1 VISRR
6 PLVELLHL
14 ECSYCTLAYALLTDF
29 PGIDLNSFVSQMTK
43 ARSYKASSLV
53 TKFLRDVTET
63 RSSLSNIPGP
73 QESPRN
79 IQPSS
84 PLLSFHSLLPGE
96 PKECQ
101 TGLITNDVMLDAKF
115 IRLLLFSIT
124 NGLAGLGDIP
134 FASILRSLNK
144 YENIEPLFM
153 TVLRAS
159 PNHVAKSLAEN
170 LVKVAIEAQDS
181 HIVKYLLDSQLLNIN
196 DLVCEAKGQKLTAV
210 ERAAQLRDCKTVEVL
225 LAKHADV
232 HKSYASIAKEC
243 GPLNLLIN
251 GFLRGET
258 IPPDTLDLCNALFR
272 RGAKVDVTML
282 ERVLKE
288 SRNSDIALWLV
299 SRFLETHETDLV
311 RDGILPRIAG
321 EMEEE
326 EAYEAI
332 KQILS
337 ACGRRHNGGC
347 LQNLEGKVEMALVQS
362 AKRGHVR
369 TVQLLLPHTSDLHR
383 VLSASFHS
391 GQSEIVNLILAERP
405 DFNTPAHRIDE
416 EHWTEGHENLVWTVT
431 TPLAEALRTRNAQ
444 WIQLC
449 EDAGTLQHLHL
460 TGNFGAALAA
470 AATIGDLRYVQKL
483 FNHRPEPLPEEMHV
497 ALVFSIENGHD
508 DMSSLLIDAGAALY
522 HPSNINSRQP
532 PPLFAAVRQQN
543 ARVVRK
549 ILDAGTEYMYIMHS
563 FYAYELLRDSTIMIE
578 LINWGDRTII
588 SDFCY
593 AFPAETT
600 ERVQVLKLRKGVM
613 TKNLLDFLMDQGCL
627 HERTLSRLLEVAIEE
642 NDTAMVD
649 HLLKLGADP
658 SKDHIL
664 CVAAKKMSRPD
675 ILDALLDH
683 IPRRSRRVPGLGTLA
698 IRTAIEL
705 GLSGLRMVDI
715 LIASEVVDIHGH
727 VEVPPAT
734 TESPLGTA
742 ITMVDDFTSDFVVVK
757 RLLKAGCDPNRV
769 VIAELSYNLTALLA
783 AVKTHNVDLVQVL
796 LDHGAK
802 VNTEATNR
810 RLRTPLQAAA
820 ESGCLE
826 VVQLL
831 LKNNADVNALPAPRR
846 GGTAFQLAATSG
858 NCNIAAELLK
868 HGADALMKPSFVQG
882 RWPLEGAAE
891 NGRLDMISFLLRL
904 NVYDADQCKRAVR
917 FAEDNGHMGCK
928 DLLLEHILQWESM
941 SHFAASDVGRGLDL
955 LA

>member
-1 VISRR
+1 
-6 PLVELLHL
+6 
-14 ECSYCTLAYALLTDF
+14 
-29 PGIDLNSFVSQMTK
+29 MTK
-43 ARSYKASSLV
+43 ARSYKASYLV
-53 TKFLRDVTET
+53 TKFLRDVAET
-63 RSSLSNIPGP
+63 RSSLANIPGP
-73 QESPRN
+73 QVSPRD
-79 IQPSS
+79 IRPSS

-96 PKECQ
+96 PKGCQ
-101 TGLITNDVMLDAKF
+101 TGLITNDVMLDDKF
-115 IRLLLFSIT
+115 IRLLLFSIA

-134 FASILRSLNK
+134 FASILRTLTK

-170 LVKVAIEAQDS
+170 LVKVAIEAQDP
-181 HIVKYLLDSQLLNIN
+181 HIVKYLLESQLLNIN

-210 ERAAQLRDCKTVEVL
+210 ERAAEQRDCKTVEVL

-232 HKSYASIAKEC
+232 HKTYASIAKRC

-272 RGAKVDVTML
+272 HGAKVDVTML

-347 LQNLEGKVEMALVQS
+347 LQNLEGKVEWALVQS

-405 DFNTPAHRIDE
+405 EFNTSAHRIDE
-416 EHWTEGHENLVWTVT
+416 KTWPDDHEDWIWNVT
-431 TPLAEALRTRNAQ
+431 TPLAEALRTRNAE

-460 TGNFGAALAA
+460 TGSFGAALAA
-470 AATIGDLRYVQKL
+470 AATIGDLRYAQKL
-483 FNHRPEPLPEEMHV
+483 FKHRPEPLPAEMYV
-497 ALVFSIENGHD
+497 ALVLSIENGHD
-508 DMSSLLIDAGAALY
+508 DISSLIIDAGAALY
-522 HPSNINSRQP
+522 HASSANPARPI
-532 PPLFAAVRQQN
+532 PLFAAVRQRN

-549 ILDAGTEYMYIMHS
+549 ILDAGTEYIPILGS
-563 FYAYELLRDSTIMIE
+563 FYTYDSSRDSSVVTE

-593 AFPAETT
+593 AFPVQITHHL
-600 ERVQVLKLRKGVM
+600 QVLKLRKGVI
-613 TKNLLDFLMDQGCL
+613 TKIFLDFLMDQGCV
-627 HERTLSRLLEVAIEE
+627 HERTLSLLLEVAIKE

-649 HLLKLGADP
+649 HLVELGANP
-658 SKDHIL
+658 SDNLIL
-664 CVAAKKMSRPD
+664 RLAAEKFSRPE
-675 ILDALLDH
+675 ILVALLAH
-683 IPRRSRRVPGLGTLA
+683 IPRRSRRVPCLGTPA
-698 IRTAIEL
+698 IRIAIEL
-705 GLSGLRMVDI
+705 GLSGLKMVDI
-715 LIASEVVDIHGH
+715 LIESEVVDIHGH
-727 VEVPPAT
+727 VERAPAT
-734 TESPLGTA
+734 SENPLGTA
-742 ITMVDDFTSDFVVVK
+742 IKMADDFTSDFIVVK
-757 RLLKAGCDPNRV
+757 RLLKAGCDPNSV
-769 VIAELSYNLTALLA
+769 VIAEDSHNLTALLA
-783 AVKTHNVDLVQVL
+783 AVKTQSVGLVQVL

-802 VNTEATNR
+802 VNGEATNR
-810 RLRTPLQAAA
+810 RLQTPLQAAA

-831 LKNNADVNALPAPRR
+831 LKNNANVNALPAPRR
-846 GGTAFQLAATSG
+846 GGTALQLAAISG

-868 HGADALMKPSFVQG
+868 HGANPLMKPSIVQG

-891 NGRLDMISFLLRL
+891 HGRLDMISFLLRL
-904 NVYDADQCKRAVR
+904 NVYDADQCKRAAK

-941 SHFAASDVGRGLDL
+941 SDFAVSDLVGRHDL
-955 LA
+955 IA

>member
-1 VISRR
+1 
-6 PLVELLHL
+6 
-14 ECSYCTLAYALLTDF
+14 
-29 PGIDLNSFVSQMTK
+29 MTK
-43 ARSYKASSLV
+43 ARSYKASCLV
-53 TKFLRDVTET
+53 TKFLRDVAET
-63 RSSLSNIPGP
+63 RSSRSDIPGP
-73 QESPRN
+73 KESPRD

-181 HIVKYLLDSQLLNIN
+181 HIVKYLLESQLLNIN

-210 ERAAQLRDCKTVEVL
+210 ERAAQLRDRKTVEVL
-225 LAKHADV
+225 LANHADV
-232 HKSYASIAKEC
+232 HKSYASIAEEC

-251 GFLRGET
+251 GILRGET
-258 IPPDTLDLCNALFR
+258 IPPDTLDLCNALFH

-282 ERVLKE
+282 RRVLRE
-288 SRNSDIALWLV
+288 SRNSNIALWLV
-299 SRFLETHETDLV
+299 SRLLDTPETDLV
-311 RDGILPRIAG
+311 RDGILPPIAG

-326 EAYEAI
+326 EAHEVI

-337 ACGRRHNGGC
+337 ACGRLHNGGC
-347 LQNLEGKVEMALVQS
+347 LQNLEGKVEWALVQS

-369 TVQLLLPHTSDLHR
+369 TVQLLLPHTKDLHR
-383 VLSASFHS
+383 VLTASFHS

-405 DFNTPAHRIDE
+405 EFNTPAHSIDME
-416 EHWTEGHENLVWTVT
+416 NWKELRGNLVSDVT
-431 TPLAEALRTRNAQ
+431 TPLAEALRTGNAE

-470 AATIGDLRYVQKL
+470 AATIGDLRYAQKL
-483 FNHRPEPLPEEMHV
+483 FKHRPEPLPEEMHV

-508 DMSSLLIDAGAALY
+508 DMSSVLIDSGAALGVTSSSGR
-522 HPSNINSRQP
+522 PI
-532 PPLFAAVRQQN
+532 PLFAAVRQRN
-543 ARVVRK
+543 AKMVRK
-549 ILDAGTEYMYIMHS
+549 ILDAGTEFTHLGLFNTY
-563 FYAYELLRDSTIMIE
+563 DSTRHSTVLNE
-578 LINWGDRTII
+578 LIEWGDRTII
-588 SDFCY
+588 SDFCH

-600 ERVQVLKLRKGVM
+600 DYLKVLVLRKGVI
-613 TKNLLDFLMDQGCL
+613 TKNLLDFLMDQGCV
-627 HERTLSRLLEVAIEE
+627 HGRTLSQLLEVAITE
-642 NDTAMVD
+642 NDIGMVD
-649 HLLKLGADP
+649 HLLELGADP
-658 SKDHIL
+658 SNNRVLWIA
-664 CVAAKKMSRPD
+664 AAKISRPD
-675 ILDALLDH
+675 ILGALLDH
-683 IPRRSRRVPGLGTLA
+683 IPRRSRRVPRLGTLA
-698 IRTAIEL
+698 MKTAIEL
-705 GLSGLRMVDI
+705 GLSGLKMVDI

-727 VEVPPAT
+727 VEMAHT
-734 TESPLGTA
+734 KSESPLGTA
-742 ITMVDDFTSDFVVVK
+742 IKIVDDFTSDFIVVK
-757 RLLKAGCDPNRV
+757 RLLEAGCDPNSV
-769 VIAELSYNLTALLA
+769 VIAEPTHNLTALLA
-783 AVKTHNVDLVQVL
+783 AVKTHSVGLVQVL

-831 LKNNADVNALPAPRR
+831 LKNNADVNALPAPRG
-846 GGTAFQLAATSG
+846 GGTALQLAAISG

-868 HGADALMKPSFVQG
+868 HGADALMKPSVYQG

-891 NGRLDMISFLLRL
+891 HGRLDMISFLLRL
-904 NVYDADQCKRAVR
+904 NVYDADQCKRAAR
-917 FAEDNGHMGCK
+917 FAEDNGHIGCK

-941 SHFAASDVGRGLDL
+941 SDFAASELGRRHDL
-955 LA
+955 IA